1 MILVNSESGKERSR
15 MDQTTI
21 NWILGGTS
29 ALFGAL
35 FNIIWAS
42 IRDLQKSQNRTQFRL
57 GEIEVLVAGD
67 YLRKQEFEKFVD
79 RVIVKLDSI
88 DEKLDQKA
96 DK

>member
-1 MILVNSESGKERSR
+1 

-42 IRDLQKSQNRTQFRL
+42 IRDLQKSQNRTRIRL
-57 GEIEVLVAGD
+57 GEVEVLVAGD
-67 YLRKQEFEKFVD
+67 YLKRQDFEKFVD

-88 DEKLDQKA
+88 DDKLDSKA